1 MLRLLTLVVLA
12 VVEDSLV
19 CAAGSV
25 PDVSR
30 FDESDANFV
39 GGEKLFS
46 AGRFFGALYKWEAEK
61 KLIKGGEKRALFL
74 LCNTN
79 ES

>member
-12 VVEDSLV
+12 AVEDSLV
-19 CAAGSV
+19 CAAGSL

-46 AGRFFGALYKWEAEK
+46 AGRFFGALYK
-61 KLIKGGEKRALFL
+61 
-74 LCNTN
+74 
-79 ES
+79 